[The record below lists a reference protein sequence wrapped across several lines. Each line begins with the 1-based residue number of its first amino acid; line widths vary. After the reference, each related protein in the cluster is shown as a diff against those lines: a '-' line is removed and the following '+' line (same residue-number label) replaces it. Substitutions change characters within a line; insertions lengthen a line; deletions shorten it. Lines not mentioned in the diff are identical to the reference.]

1 MKKECPTLGL
11 GHGLSALIRDK
22 GSRRA
27 EVGNRKETVPLVR
40 GLSALLGVSENK
52 EKGNV

>member
-1 MKKECPTLGL
+1 MKKQHPNPGL
-11 GHGLSALIRDK
+11 GRELSVLIQGKDGHRTQM
-22 GSRRA
+22 GI
-27 EVGNRKETVPLVR
+27 KETTSLVR